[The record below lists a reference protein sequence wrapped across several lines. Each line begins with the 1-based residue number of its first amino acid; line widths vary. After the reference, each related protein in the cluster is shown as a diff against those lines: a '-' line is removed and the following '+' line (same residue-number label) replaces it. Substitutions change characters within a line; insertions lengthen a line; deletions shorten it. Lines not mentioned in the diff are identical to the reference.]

1 MMPRPLALVLLAA
14 LPLAAAEPDWPQ
26 FRGPH
31 RDGLSPDTGLLQTWP
46 ADGPPLAWKA
56 EGVGTGFSS
65 VAVVGDKVV
74 TMGDVGDA
82 CHVFAVR
89 RADGKKVWQAKVGKA
104 GGGGGYPGPRCTPTA
119 DGDAVYALGQFGD
132 LVCLALADG
141 KERWR
146 VNLPKDYKG
155 SSGLW
160 AYSESP
166 LVDGDKVVCTPGGS
180 DAVMLALHKRTGK
193 VVWKGQTPDG
203 ESAGYSSIVVSSAAG
218 TRQYVTL
225 TSLGLVGF
233 AADTGKMLWRYWA
246 TTDRFAKNMANIPTP
261 VLMPDADRIFAAA
274 GYGRGA
280 GLTEL
285 RSAGGRIEPA
295 EVYWNKALTNKHGGV
310 IRVGDYLYGD
320 QDDTGNLWCAE
331 ARSGKVMWTRKD
343 DTEGRKSASLT
354 YADGNLYVR
363 FQNGWVAL
371 VKADPARYQLV
382 STFKVPNGTGN
393 CWAHPVVIGGR
404 FYVREKEVIWC
415 HDVRAK

>member
-1 MMPRPLALVLLAA
+1 MYRPLALVLASA

-31 RDGLSPDTGLLQTWP
+31 RDGLSPDTGLLQSWP
-46 ADGPPLAWKA
+46 ANGPPLAWKA

-65 VAVVGDKVV
+65 VAVAGDKVL
-74 TMGDVGDA
+74 TMGDSGDA

-89 RADGKKVWQAKVGKA
+89 RADGKKVWQAKVGKG
-104 GGGGGYPGPRCTPTA
+104 GGGGGYPGPRCTPTV
-119 DGDAVYALGQFGD
+119 DGDAVYALGQFGE

-146 VNLPKDYKG
+146 VNLAADYKG

-166 LVDGDKVVCTPGGS
+166 LVDGDKVVCTPGGK
-180 DAVMLALHKRTGK
+180 DAVMLALNKRTGK
-193 VVWKGQTPDG
+193 PVWKGQTPDG
-203 ESAGYSSIVVSSAAG
+203 ESAGYSSIVVSTAAG

-233 AADTGKMLWRYWA
+233 AADTGKFLWRYGV
-246 TTDRFAKNMANIPTP
+246 TDDRFAKNMANIPTP
-261 VLMPDADRIFAAA
+261 VLMADPDRIFAAA

-280 GLTEL
+280 GLAEL

-295 EVYWNKALTNKHGGV
+295 EVYWNKSLTNKHGGV

-331 ARSGKVMWTRKD
+331 ARTGKVMWTRKD
-343 DTEGRKSASLT
+343 DTEGRKSASLA
-354 YADGNLYVR
+354 YADGHLYVR

-371 VKADPARYQLV
+371 VKADPTQYRLV

-393 CWAHPVVIGGR
+393 CWAHPVVIGGK
-404 FYVREKEVIWC
+404 FYAREKETIWC
-415 HDVRAK
+415 YDVRAK